1 METSEAIERWHRVVR
16 RGEVDLLDDLLADD
30 VVFHSPVVHTP
41 QEGKTVT
48 RLYLSAAAGV
58 FSSGNKRERE
68 KSDGEAGQKDSGFRY
83 VREIVG
89 PQDALLEF
97 MTEIDG
103 IQINGIDLIRF
114 NESGQI
120 IDFKVMVRPL
130 KAVNKLHQLMAGM
143 LKSMQSD

>member
-1 METSEAIERWHRVVR
+1 M
-16 RGEVDLLDDLLADD
+16 
-30 VVFHSPVVHTP
+30 
-41 QEGKTVT
+41 T

-58 FSSGNKRERE
+58 FSSGTKRDRRPRRRE
-68 KSDGEAGQKDSGFRY
+68 TGGKDSGFRY

-114 NESGQI
+114 NASGQS
-120 IDFKVMVRPL
+120 
-130 KAVNKLHQLMAGM
+130 QTS
-143 LKSMQSD
+143 KSWCDRSRL